1 MTDEI
6 SLDQIKKKV
15 KIVKPMMCASTREV
29 FNGVVWTK
37 TASMAEMMWSF
48 ECWLKLEK
56 KLKTDAQLDIFAQ
69 SV

>member
-1 MTDEI
+1 
-6 SLDQIKKKV
+6 
-15 KIVKPMMCASTREV
+15 MMCASTREV